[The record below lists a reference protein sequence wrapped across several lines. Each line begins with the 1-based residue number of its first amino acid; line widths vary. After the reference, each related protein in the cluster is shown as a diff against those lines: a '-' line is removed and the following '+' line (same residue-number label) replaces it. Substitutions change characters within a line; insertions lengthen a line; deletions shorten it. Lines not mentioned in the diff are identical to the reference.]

1 MTASTISTRT
11 ISRSML
17 AVLFAFCAAL
27 AVPALSGAPTGQEA
41 TVAVNQQAEWRH
53 APRQQRIV
61 IARNDRARTPTV
73 MAQTEGNPAM

>member
-1 MTASTISTRT
+1 MTVSTISTRT

-27 AVPALSGAPTGQEA
+27 TVPALSGAPTGEQA

-53 APRQQRIV
+53 APRQQRIL
-61 IARNDRARTPTV
+61 IARNNRTQTPTV
-73 MAQTEGNPAM
+73 MAQTEGNAAM